1 MSDLLDSDRQ
11 AIEVVCSLFL
21 VASYELVRTLHARV
35 EDAVGTLVKGK
46 VEERIQEGEGQEKVA
61 QIADEVINSKE

>member
-1 MSDLLDSDRQ
+1 M
-11 AIEVVCSLFL
+11 
-21 VASYELVRTLHARV
+21 

-46 VEERIQEGEGQEKVA
+46 VEERIQEGERQEKVA